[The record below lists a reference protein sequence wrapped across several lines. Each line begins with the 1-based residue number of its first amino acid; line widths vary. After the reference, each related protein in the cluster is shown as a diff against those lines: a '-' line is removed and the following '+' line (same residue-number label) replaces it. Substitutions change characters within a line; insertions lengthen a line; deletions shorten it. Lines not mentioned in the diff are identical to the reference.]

1 MPTGNPLEK
10 LAETVRAVYR
20 NQPEVREDCWPPV
33 KKTRYI
39 NLAMLE
45 NEPLDFRSDLARYTV
60 RGSVD
65 DIIKGKTEIRY
76 SHIFENVS
84 YGSRILLEGRPGS
97 GKTTLMNKI
106 SRDWANGE
114 ILNDLVSV
122 LILVRLRQ
130 LSSETAVTLNAIIS
144 ILSPRAKV
152 DEYGQEIEKSDGEG
166 VCFALDGLDEYS
178 NTNVHSDFICELIR
192 GTKLPK
198 SVVIIAS
205 RPAASHKFRRVA
217 AQSIEVLG
225 FLKPQIEEFVSDYYD
240 KDEQKA
246 QALKAYLG
254 DHPNVLHMCY
264 LPIHA
269 AIVTFLFGVMGSNLP
284 ETETEIYYE
293 FTLQTLIRTL
303 QKSGRDLDAVV
314 NLERFE
320 DLGQERRCIFLNICE
335 LALHATEEKKQGF
348 VHKEVKHFFPLNP
361 ASGSDESLGLITVDN
376 QVMRHGYVNTYS
388 FLHLTFQEFL
398 AAYYFLNGLS
408 IEERYQR
415 LSSYHKQVHMH
426 VVCKFI
432 CGLSKLRNDTD
443 LKCFQSI
450 ISSVPPCTLLQL
462 HCTYESQSEVACQVL
477 VSSSNGALCL
487 KKETLNASD
496 CTAIGFIVAKSC
508 EQLKELSLESCHI
521 GPEGLEALAS
531 DDLHNLKILR

>member
-45 NEPLDFRSDLARYTV
+45 NERLGFRSDLARYTV

-65 DIIKGKTEIRY
+65 DIIKGKTVVSY
-76 SHIFENVS
+76 SHIFEKVTS
-84 YGSRILLEGRPGS
+84 GSRILLEGRPGS

-114 ILNDLVSV
+114 ILNELVSV
-122 LILVRLRQ
+122 LISVQLRQ
-130 LSSETAVTLNAIIS
+130 LSSETTVALDAILS
-144 ILSPRAKV
+144 IFSPRAEV
-152 DEYGQEIEKSDGEG
+152 DEYEREIRKSNGEG

-178 NTNVHSDFICELIR
+178 NTNLRSDFIHELIR
-192 GTKLPK
+192 GTKLPN
-198 SVVIIAS
+198 SVVIDAS
-205 RPAASHKFRRVA
+205 RPAASCKFRRVA
-217 AQSIEVLG
+217 AQNIEVLG

-246 QALKAYLG
+246 QAFKAYLG
-254 DHPNVLHMCY
+254 DHQNVLHMCY

-303 QKSGRDLDAVV
+303 QKSGRDLDADV

-320 DLGQERRCIFLNICE
+320 DLGKEKRCIFLNICK
-335 LALHATEEKKQGF
+335 LALSATEEKQGF
-348 VHKEVKHFFPLNP
+348 IHKEVKHF
-361 ASGSDESLGLITVDN
+361 
-376 QVMRHGYVNTYS
+376 
-388 FLHLTFQEFL
+388 
-398 AAYYFLNGLS
+398 
-408 IEERYQR
+408 
-415 LSSYHKQVHMH
+415 
-426 VVCKFI
+426 
-432 CGLSKLRNDTD
+432 
-443 LKCFQSI
+443 
-450 ISSVPPCTLLQL
+450 PP
-462 HCTYESQSEVACQVL
+462 
-477 VSSSNGALCL
+477 
-487 KKETLNASD
+487 
-496 CTAIGFIVAKSC
+496 
-508 EQLKELSLESCHI
+508 
-521 GPEGLEALAS
+521 
-531 DDLHNLKILR
+531 

>member
-1 MPTGNPLEK
+1 
-10 LAETVRAVYR
+10 
-20 NQPEVREDCWPPV
+20 
-33 KKTRYI
+33 
-39 NLAMLE
+39 
-45 NEPLDFRSDLARYTV
+45 
-60 RGSVD
+60 
-65 DIIKGKTEIRY
+65 
-76 SHIFENVS
+76 
-84 YGSRILLEGRPGS
+84 
-97 GKTTLMNKI
+97 
-106 SRDWANGE
+106 
-114 ILNDLVSV
+114 
-122 LILVRLRQ
+122 
-130 LSSETAVTLNAIIS
+130 
-144 ILSPRAKV
+144 
-152 DEYGQEIEKSDGEG
+152 